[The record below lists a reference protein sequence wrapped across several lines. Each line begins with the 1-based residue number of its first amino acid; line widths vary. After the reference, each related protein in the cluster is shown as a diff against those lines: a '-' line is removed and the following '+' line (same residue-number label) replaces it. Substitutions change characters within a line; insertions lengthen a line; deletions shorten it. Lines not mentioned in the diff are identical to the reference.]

1 MDPSVIIPEEFIKVV
16 RDFVSDIRT
25 TFPEYGA
32 ILNKYDQQYAFLY
45 DFCKKKMLPRFFD
58 ILYKNAEIF
67 AEVAT
72 DDTEFLPKIHFK
84 NIWQE
89 NISEA
94 TRETIWKYLQLI
106 LFSLVDTKV
115 DFTDTAKWAEQVNHD
130 EFKQKMEEA
139 MSHIQEMFGESGD
152 EGEGEKSGGEM
163 GEEGGLEEE
172 SDGDQLHANLSSML
186 GGKLGKLAH
195 DIAEETAANLHLG
208 DATDMK
214 DVFQGLMKNPAQLMG
229 MVQTVG
235 SKLDAELKSG
245 NLKESELLSE
255 VTEMMDKMKH
265 IPGMGDI
272 PSMLNKM
279 GMGMGMGMSGGAKVD
294 TAAMEA
300 KLQQKMKM
308 AKTKERMKAKLEAK
322 ALAKLQE
329 TTATS
334 SAVKAPVCSEEE
346 LVKLFEAVDK
356 KKGKKNKQS

>member
-1 MDPSVIIPEEFIKVV
+1 MDPTPPIPEEFIKVIQ
-16 RDFVSDIRT
+16 DFVSDIRT
-25 TFPEYGA
+25 TFPEYGP
-32 ILNKYDQQYAFLY
+32 ILNKYDQQFTFLF

-67 AEVAT
+67 AETAT
-72 DDTEFLPKIHFK
+72 EDTEFLPKIHFK

-106 LFSLVDTKV
+106 LFTLVDTKV
-115 DFTDTAKWAEQVNHD
+115 DFTDTAKWTEQVNHD

-139 MSHIQEMFGESGD
+139 MSHIQEMFHED
-152 EGEGEKSGGEM
+152 
-163 GEEGGLEEE
+163 EEGKSEGKEGIEEE
-172 SDGDQLHANLSSML
+172 GANMESEQLHANLSSML

-195 DIAEETAANLHLG
+195 DIAEETAANLHLEG
-208 DATDMK
+208 ATDMNE
-214 DVFQGLMKNPAQLMG
+214 VFQGLMKNPAQLMG

-245 NLKESELLSE
+245 NLKESELLGE

-279 GMGMGMGMSGGAKVD
+279 GMGMGMGGGAKVD

-329 TTATS
+329 S
-334 SAVKAPVCSEEE
+334 SSVAIKAPVCSEEE
-346 LVKLFEAVDK
+346 LVKLFEAVE
-356 KKGKKNKQS
+356 KKGKKSKK

>member
-1 MDPSVIIPEEFIKVV
+1 MEPVSIPEFIKVIQ
-16 RDFVSDIRT
+16 DFISDIHI
-25 TFPEYGA
+25 TFPEYGP
-32 ILNKYDQQYAFLY
+32 ILNKYETQYSFLH

-58 ILYKNAEIF
+58 ILYKNAEMF
-67 AEVAT
+67 AETAT

-89 NISEA
+89 NISET

-106 LFSLVDTKV
+106 LFTLVDANV
-115 DFTDTAKWAEQVNHD
+115 DFTDTTKWCEQVNQE

-139 MSHIQEMFGESGD
+139 MNHIQEVFHDQAEPAEERD
-152 EGEGEKSGGEM
+152 E
-163 GEEGGLEEE
+163 
-172 SDGDQLHANLSSML
+172 QLHANLSSML

-195 DIAEETAANLHLG
+195 DIAEETAANLHLEG
-208 DATDMK
+208 ATDMNE
-214 DVFQGLMKNPAQLMG
+214 VFQGLMKNPTQLMG

-245 NLKESELLSE
+245 NLKESELLNE

-272 PSMLNKM
+272 PSMLNRM
-279 GMGMGMGMSGGAKVD
+279 GMGMGGGAKVD

-322 ALAKLQE
+322 ALAKSLQE
-329 TTATS
+329 C
-334 SAVKAPVCSEEE
+334 SAPVAAPVCSEEE
-346 LVKLFEAVDK
+346 LVKLFHAVDK
-356 KKGKKNKQS
+356 KTDKKGNKSKK